1 MATITALGIGSGLD
15 LTGLLDQLEA
25 AERQKLVPIAQQK
38 QSYQSK
44 ISAYGVLQNA
54 LNQFQT
60 AADKLKDGQL
70 FSAVKSSVTGSSVT
84 AASSSD
90 AAAGVYQVNVSQL
103 ATHYSVATAGVADK
117 SAELAE
123 GATTLRFAFGD
134 AGLFDGEGEPLE
146 GSVGVEIAA
155 GSSLEDIRDAIN
167 AAGIGVTA
175 SIVNDGSE
183 VGEDGQGP
191 WRLALAASET
201 GTEAAFSVDFGGLD
215 GGDSSSGLKLDLGD
229 EESGRP
235 STEVE
240 AQNAQLTVNGIVI
253 NSQGNQVEGA
263 IEGVTLALAEEGAST
278 LRIEQDNETMTEA
291 VKGFVSAY
299 NTLQSTISR
308 LTSYNAESG
317 AAGDLLG
324 DAALRNVQSQLRREM
339 GDIMGGIQVGDTLE
353 RPITLQL
360 KGDLKIDEE
369 KLEALVNS
377 NPGALADFFAG
388 ATGDKGFA
396 SKLSDALE
404 LMTRDGGVVDNAKKG
419 LQTSIASLDT
429 RFTRMEQSIDA
440 TIARY
445 RSQFAQLDSMIASMN
460 STSAYLTQ
468 QFDMMNAQLGNG
480 RR

>member
-90 AAAGVYQVNVSQL
+90 AAAGVYQVNVERL
-103 ATHYSVATAGVADK
+103 ATHYSVATEGVDDK
-117 SAELAE
+117 SKPLGAGTISFTFPGAE
-123 GATTLRFAFGD
+123 G
-134 AGLFDGEGEPLE
+134 EGGSAKPVVIEE
-146 GSVGVEIAA
+146 GKT
-155 GSSLEDIRDAIN
+155 SLEDIRNAIN
-167 AAGIGVTA
+167 AADIGVSA
-175 SIVNDGSE
+175 SIVNDG
-183 VGEDGQGP
+183 QP
-191 WRLALAASET
+191 
-201 GTEAAFSVDFGGLD
+201 
-215 GGDSSSGLKLDLGD
+215 
-229 EESGRP
+229 
-235 STEVE
+235 
-240 AQNAQLTVNGIVI
+240 
-253 NSQGNQVEGA
+253 
-263 IEGVTLALAEEGAST
+263 
-278 LRIEQDNETMTEA
+278 
-291 VKGFVSAY
+291 
-299 NTLQSTISR
+299 
-308 LTSYNAESG
+308 G

-404 LMTRDGGVVDNAKKG
+404 LMTRDGGVIDNAKKG

-429 RFTRMEQSIDA
+429 RYARMEQSIDA
-440 TIARY
+440 SIARY